1 MRLMMSVT
9 LVSQG
14 ILSLEMLLAADCQ
27 EVQQQSTVYAL
38 SPLHWC
44 LECQESQTAERK
56 WYFCSP

>member
-1 MRLMMSVT
+1 MMSVT

-27 EVQQQSTVYAL
+27 EIQQQSTVYAL
-38 SPLHWC
+38 SPLQ
-44 LECQESQTAERK
+44 LVFLRCQESQTAERK